1 MIDMLNVTF
10 EKDETNRDL
19 SALCVA
25 SMRKDKFYVRNMI
38 VGEKAERIYDMLTKA
53 GDTDGNS

>member
-1 MIDMLNVTF
+1 MVEMLYVTF

-19 SALCVA
+19 PAMCVA
-25 SMRKDKFYVRNMI
+25 SMRKDKFYVRNMF
-38 VGEKAERIYDMLTKA
+38 VGEKAEHVYDMLTKV